1 MVEVKFSDK
10 ATADIDK
17 IAEYIALQS
26 PRYAQKFVQSIF
38 KEVEILRIF
47 PHIGRVLPEI
57 DEIEV
62 REIFYQKCRIVYHII
77 DDQTI
82 HIITVQRASRDF
94 KSWFE

>member
-38 KEVEILRIF
+38 KEAEILRIF
-47 PHIGRVLPEI
+47 QHIGRVLPEI
-57 DEIEV
+57 DEI
-62 REIFYQKCRIVYHII
+62 
-77 DDQTI
+77 
-82 HIITVQRASRDF
+82 
-94 KSWFE
+94 